1 MLVNKNLTTEKMSNS
16 ENSSSSGFFS
26 DDEDAYRRDYQL
38 EREYQADDLARGG
51 LKLDTVGSEKR
62 PEPEEKQPEVV
73 RQTNQAFLH
82 SSKFTGVSGMI
93 NDNVVRS
100 LDESLKDILK
110 KVDSGPEQPLPN
122 GRFSRLGRGR
132 APANDQTSMADRILT
147 NVQRT
152 TAYAATQLK
161 PIVLPRAGKIATN
174 TTSEAKYAP
183 NVDHSPPVASPAT
196 STATLSSLSNEQ
208 QKLSNNIAVT
218 ETAHAFKHDHSDL
231 KGALTENTE
240 PTGTSNY
247 HNFDSTEEAGLL
259 ITELTMDPLG
269 FEAEQE
275 DSCPQ
280 SCQLNEMQFKTLV
293 DTDPYS
299 LSVEKDIH
307 PLSDKMVRNNTLLMF
322 CYNIELMPQA
332 DDIALLWGKVLTT
345 PEDGKKFNATNPYV
359 NRAQSA
365 CVVVKGLRRI
375 FYILPHG
382 PIENCDTKTMTS
394 DEISALFERV
404 YAKVPDPTYNDE
416 IDYMCLDQPILP
428 DDTQRHQA
436 DLVNISVFLKLKAD
450 ILEVLQKHGINSST
464 VTVRPVWRRY
474 VFNERTLPRHP
485 RVWIEV
491 TYPANK
497 PPVSPMF
504 FGPQVLGVRKD
515 VGDAAAANLQF
526 DIGVEAVVGHTISPL
541 EYWLAKTR
549 ISGPMWLHVT
559 QIDWDFYKARTQAI
573 SALIKQ
579 HPKLTLPQ
587 AISLYS
593 DSRSCTLV
601 YHEFHTSLQQSQS
614 DSVIRPIY
622 KFGTKKDQN
631 TTPLPLLSVCTV
643 QVRYIPEASRVQ
655 PSSKTG
661 KNIAPVVKNV
671 ATTITV
677 TYHPGYSA
685 EGASFQTELL
695 TQTHILARKLVHI
708 NMPSDSSHIVPLSK
722 LSYDSLNKE
731 PLSDSATI
739 SIRIKLVDKELQL
752 YEELSKVLMHFNPD
766 IIMGHNIYFHLYN
779 TMWHSRSCLT
789 TDSFKNTILA
799 GLSRLNPRIL
809 RIENLFKTF
818 QAARSSWH
826 VMNTIHGRLLMD
838 LERGISEFSTD
849 TKLTTI
855 DYAAS
860 SLLKRDLTLTPPSHL
875 GSKLKAGAQFKT
887 QVIPEL
893 IAEIL
898 ALIGIANALNYIPL
912 TCRISQLTALP
923 WQLVCSIGRARRAES
938 LILYNF
944 FVMPY
949 ILPDTEYKTH
959 EQSAKSHDE
968 FRPKDDTA
976 ADATEEARHG
986 AGYEGGYVMDPVAGF
1001 HDKIVIVLDFNS
1013 LYPNII
1019 REYSLCFTTL
1029 DPQNY
1034 VTWPDPTNTTDDP
1047 SGLIHLHAD
1056 PQDTWNQTIEEEVRA
1071 SKQISHTVILPKIIA
1086 RLITQRQAI
1095 KRKIKD
1101 LEAMQVKD
1109 DKTISQRLKMLEISQ
1124 LAIKLCANAMYGS
1137 LGYQYGRFYC
1147 PHVAARIPARGR
1159 LELTRASN
1167 IAKQQGYQ
1175 VIYGDTDSIMI
1186 KTNIEYNKSEKHKI
1200 MAQVKAIATT
1210 ISSRVGEDRKYLQL
1224 GLDYIFIKYLLL
1236 QKKKY
1241 AATRLFPDF
1250 SVALEYKGLD
1260 LVRRDWCPIS
1270 RTISKRALE
1279 IIMGYPQN
1287 VIASNLLNM
1296 LVASYKDILASRTPA
1311 RELKYAQQFKMT
1323 KSLTKQLHQY
1333 SATAVT
1339 QLPHVFV
1346 ARELQRVGKPVRI
1359 GDIIE
1364 YLVLSN
1370 KGISALQVA
1379 MGKDSKQAAFN
1390 DAPDLKQASVSSSGD
1405 IARRSIPFEYYSQ
1418 YLSGCPLVNVLDIEW
1433 YIKSQIIPP
1442 LQRVCSY
1449 VPDLSAGQ
1457 LAECFGLDSR
1467 DYIAD
1472 TVSEEQLTGFNRQE
1486 YSIEV
1491 RRRYGS
1497 CCCFIYHC
1505 ACGNPKSVTAWPPPL
1520 RDYRSSEEVI
1530 VTPHP
1535 DLETPSNAF
1544 RKEKAIQ
1551 GDEPLLSPLDF
1562 DVLRCGCR
1570 LNLGCFVS
1578 SLHKQLAQM
1587 FRLYEAQLSYCVHQT
1602 CPLYLTE
1609 EVRRKIYP
1617 GCYTSQLDAYNIQYK
1632 KYAIATLSGKDCG
1645 VPGCGG
1651 MLVPV
1656 FTSSMLRDQL
1666 LFFSLLFDLTSVL
1679 YTVPDKAVPFQSD
1692 PGDRLRTIFNEGA
1705 RLINSYIEKNDYI
1718 NIDLADHIES
1728 IFAALAGPQRVSTQ

>member
-1 MLVNKNLTTEKMSNS
+1 MSDS
-16 ENSSSSGFFS
+16 ESSSSSGFFS

-38 EREYQADDLARGG
+38 EKEYQVDDLAKGG
-51 LKLDTVGSEKR
+51 LKLDTVGFERKS
-62 PEPEEKQPEVV
+62 EPEEKQPEVV

-110 KVDSGPEQPLPN
+110 KVDSGPEKSLPN
-122 GRFSRLGRGR
+122 ERFSRLNRGKS
-132 APANDQTSMADRILT
+132 PASDQISVADRILT

-161 PIVLPRAGKIATN
+161 PIVLPRAGKVG
-174 TTSEAKYAP
+174 TSVVSEDKHAP
-183 NVDHSPPVASPAT
+183 NVNHSPLIASPAT
-196 STATLSSLSNEQ
+196 STATLPSFSNAQ
-208 QKLSNNIAVT
+208 QKSSNTTAVT
-218 ETAHAFKHDHSDL
+218 EAPHVPKDDHSDSNSV
-231 KGALTENTE
+231 AIRTTE
-240 PTGTSNY
+240 PRGTNNHHS
-247 HNFDSTEEAGLL
+247 FDTTDEADLL
-259 ITELTMDPLG
+259 ITELSKDPLG
-269 FEAEQE
+269 FEVERGE
-275 DSCPQ
+275 SYPQ
-280 SCQLNEMQFKTLV
+280 PCQLNEMQFKTLV

-299 LSVEKDIH
+299 LSIEKDIH

-332 DDIALLWGKVLTT
+332 EDIALLWGKVLTT
-345 PEDGKKFNATNPYV
+345 PEDGRKFNATNPYV

-365 CVVVKGLRRI
+365 CIVVKGLRRI
-375 FYILPHG
+375 FYILPRD
-382 PIENCDTKTMTS
+382 PIEICDTKNMTA
-394 DEISALFERV
+394 DEINTLFERIFV
-404 YAKVPDPTYNDE
+404 KAPDPTYTDE
-416 IDYMCLDQPILP
+416 IDYICLDQPILP
-428 DDTQRHQA
+428 DDTQRNQV

-450 ILEVLQKHGINSST
+450 ILEILQRYGIAPNT

-474 VFNERTLPRHP
+474 VFNERALPRYP

-497 PPVSPMF
+497 PPVSPIL

-515 VGDAAAANLQF
+515 ISDVTTANLQS

-559 QIDWDFYKARTQAI
+559 QIDWEFYKARTQAI

-587 AISLYS
+587 AISLYT

-601 YHEFHTSLQQSQS
+601 YHEFHTNIQQSQS
-614 DSVIRPIY
+614 DSIIRPIY
-622 KFGTKKDQN
+622 KFGTKKDQS

-655 PSSKTG
+655 PSSKVG
-661 KNIAPVVKNV
+661 KTMAPVVKNV

-677 TYHPGYSA
+677 TYHPGYSV

-779 TMWHSRSCLT
+779 AMWHSRSCLT

-809 RIENLFKTF
+809 RIESLFKTF
-818 QAARSSWH
+818 QTARSSWH

-855 DYAAS
+855 DYTAS
-860 SLLKRDLTLTPPSHL
+860 SLLKRDLPITPASHL
-875 GSKLKAGAQFKT
+875 GSKLKVGAQFKT

-893 IAEIL
+893 IAEVL

-949 ILPDTEYKTH
+949 ILPDIEYKAH
-959 EQSAKSHDE
+959 EQGAKSHDE
-968 FRPKDDTA
+968 VRSKDDTT
-976 ADATEEARHG
+976 ADVTEEARYG

-1001 HDKIVIVLDFNS
+1001 HDRIVIVLDFNS

-1019 REYSLCFTTL
+1019 REYNLCFTTL

-1034 VTWPDPTNTTDDP
+1034 ITGTDSTSTNDG
-1047 SGLIHLHAD
+1047 SSSLVHLHAD
-1056 PQDTWNQTIEEEVRA
+1056 PQDAWNQTIEEEIRI

-1095 KRKIKD
+1095 KGKIKD

-1109 DKTISQRLKMLEISQ
+1109 DKTLNQRLKMLDISQ

-1167 IAKQQGYQ
+1167 IAKQQGFQ

-1186 KTNIEYNKSEKHKI
+1186 KTNLEYDKSEKHKI

-1270 RTISKRALE
+1270 RTVSKRALE

-1287 VIASNLLNM
+1287 VVASNLLNM
-1296 LVASYKDILASRTPA
+1296 LVASHKDILAFRTPA
-1311 RELKYAQQFKMT
+1311 YELTYAQQFKMT

-1333 SATAVT
+1333 SATAAT

-1346 ARELQRVGKPVRI
+1346 AMEMQRIGKPVRI

-1370 KGISALQVA
+1370 KGVLALQVA
-1379 MGKDSKQAAFN
+1379 MGKDGKQATFN
-1390 DAPDLKQASVSSSGD
+1390 DASDLKQASTSPSGD
-1405 IARRSIPFEYYSQ
+1405 IARRSVPFEYYSQ

-1433 YIKSQIIPP
+1433 YIKNQIIPP

-1505 ACGNPKSVTAWPPPL
+1505 ACGGPKSVTAWPPPIK
-1520 RDYRSSEEVI
+1520 DYRSSEDTI

-1535 DLETPSNAF
+1535 DLETPSNTF

-1551 GDEPLLSPLDF
+1551 SDEPLLSPLDF

-1570 LNLGCFVS
+1570 LTLGCFVS

-1587 FRLYEAQLSYCVHQT
+1587 LRLYEAQLSYCVHQT

-1651 MLVPV
+1651 TLVPV

-1692 PGDRLRTIFNEGA
+1692 PGDRLRTIFNAGA
-1705 RLINSYIEKNDYI
+1705 QLVNSYIEKNDYI
-1718 NIDLADHIES
+1718 NIDLTDHIES
-1728 IFAALAGPQRVSTQ
+1728 IFAALANPQKIPIQ